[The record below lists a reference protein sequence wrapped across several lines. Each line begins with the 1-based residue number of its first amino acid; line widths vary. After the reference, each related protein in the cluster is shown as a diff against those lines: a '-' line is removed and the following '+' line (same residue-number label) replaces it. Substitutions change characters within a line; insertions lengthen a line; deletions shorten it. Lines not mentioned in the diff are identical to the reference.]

1 MNKPHTHRVLL
12 ATAVPKW
19 FNCLGNFATIRVLM
33 ASQWRSAS
41 LNLLL
46 LCQSL
51 QEGFEVPKW
60 FRLPLQS
67 SCHGLR
73 YVAVNSLFP
82 CRKLMLKV
90 TQNTFPPTWT
100 GNPQLASWACLPE
113 SSLSLSSLVRLS
125 LAAFMTFQNLRLV
138 ILHQKQVVRFWR
150 DKGEKLIDCSGKIL
164 DE

>member
-60 FRLPLQS
+60 FQLPLQS

-73 YVAVNSLFP
+73 YVAVNSLFLR
-82 CRKLMLKV
+82 RKRLVEDLLMLNCDTKHIR
-90 TQNTFPPTWT
+90 THLDWKSPTGIMGMSSRIYSFFVLT
-100 GNPQLASWACLPE
+100 RQCRLLP
-113 SSLSLSSLVRLS
+113 SSCQGSLHVWPL
-125 LAAFMTFQNLRLV
+125 F
-138 ILHQKQVVRFWR
+138 
-150 DKGEKLIDCSGKIL
+150 KI
-164 DE
+164 